1 MGNRIKLRRKELHFK
16 QADLAELLEIS
27 NNHMSAIERGREKP
41 SLDTFISICQALK
54 VTPDYLLLG
63 NMHAFNI
70 PQDIIDKL
78 YLCSQEDIQLAKQR
92 EIAKNI
98 LSTVHTYF
106 SQFFQQP
113 FLTFFCLFIRI
124 LPVVAFLWYNFY
136 NDFMESVVQKCVF
149 IFATMSL

>member
-78 YLCSQEDIQLAKQR
+78 YLCSQENIQLAKQFIELLVKR
-92 EIAKNI
+92 NCQK
-98 LSTVHTYF
+98 HTID
-106 SQFFQQP
+106 SSH
-113 FLTFFCLFIRI
+113 LF
-124 LPVVAFLWYNFY
+124 
-136 NDFMESVVQKCVF
+136 
-149 IFATMSL
+149 